1 MTIPAIKS
9 FTNYNKYKTE
19 SGYTKQGELQQ
30 YMQNQNDCLAAL
42 TQAML
47 WQPETEYKIGK
58 VITSPSMPTGVRA
71 KVTTAG
77 KTSDTEPTWTAAG
90 TTVEDGT
97 VAYTIES
104 LDYTQL
110 LTEAVKTLTTAIAD
124 AKKEALLE
132 AHPVGSYYFSDD
144 ATNPGKLFGGTW
156 EAIDPGYG
164 LIAQG
169 TATAEDGTK
178 LTFTAGNKYGEFKH
192 QLTVGELPKIEGS
205 FPGLYTDS
213 FQLDCSGCV
222 DGVQG
227 FTKSQHGTATGT
239 WGFKISFGSDKYH
252 NNVAPCIAA
261 YLWKRT
267 AQSVGELAAH
277 KHSMQSYIGTD
288 DQNFSGHLP
297 NGIEANDS
305 ETLNVRYTNS
315 EGNNEYH
322 NNIPP
327 VFAIYIWKRTVQS
340 VGEMPSHSHI
350 LYGHDP
356 NQTYTTHTDN
366 ADAPNSRDW
375 TKAYRNWSNS
385 LSSVLTQS

>member
-47 WQPETEYKIGK
+47 WQPETSYEIGK

-90 TTVEDGT
+90 TIVEDGT
-97 VAYTIES
+97 VAYIIES

-110 LTEAVKTLTTAIAD
+110 LTEAVKTLTTAIAN

-144 ATNPGKLFGGTW
+144 ATNPGTLFGGTW

-192 QLTVGELPKIEGS
+192 QLTVGELATDELKIVAIESGART
-205 FPGLYTDS
+205 PG
-213 FQLDCSGCV
+213 
-222 DGVQG
+222 GVQG
-227 FTKSQHGTATGT
+227 NFTMTEVWQNKKLGQVTNGVDSYGYGYLTTNG
-239 WGFKISFGSDKYH
+239 KNKYH
-252 NNVAPCIAA
+252 NNIAPSVVV
-261 YLWKRT
+261 YVWHRT
-267 AQSVGELAAH
+267 A
-277 KHSMQSYIGTD
+277 
-288 DQNFSGHLP
+288 
-297 NGIEANDS
+297 
-305 ETLNVRYTNS
+305 
-315 EGNNEYH
+315 
-322 NNIPP
+322 
-327 VFAIYIWKRTVQS
+327 
-340 VGEMPSHSHI
+340 
-350 LYGHDP
+350 
-356 NQTYTTHTDN
+356 
-366 ADAPNSRDW
+366 
-375 TKAYRNWSNS
+375 
-385 LSSVLTQS
+385 

>member
-1 MTIPAIKS
+1 MICQFPGGYILKGMIKMTIPAIKS

-192 QLTVGELPKIEGS
+192 QLTVGEL
-205 FPGLYTDS
+205 
-213 FQLDCSGCV
+213 
-222 DGVQG
+222 
-227 FTKSQHGTATGT
+227 
-239 WGFKISFGSDKYH
+239 
-252 NNVAPCIAA
+252 
-261 YLWKRT
+261 
-267 AQSVGELAAH
+267 AAH

-327 VFAIYIWKRTVQS
+327 VFAIYIWKRTV
-340 VGEMPSHSHI
+340 
-350 LYGHDP
+350 
-356 NQTYTTHTDN
+356 
-366 ADAPNSRDW
+366 
-375 TKAYRNWSNS
+375 
-385 LSSVLTQS
+385 

>member
-47 WQPETEYKIGK
+47 WQPETSYEIGK

-90 TTVEDGT
+90 TIVEDGT
-97 VAYTIES
+97 VAYIIES

-110 LTEAVKTLTTAIAD
+110 LTEAVKTLTTAIAN

-144 ATNPGKLFGGTW
+144 ATNPGTLFGGTW

-192 QLTVGELPKIEGS
+192 QLTVGELPSHHHQQYVTANPGEGS
-205 FPGLYTDS
+205 YSTRKDYASDEYNMDIYP
-213 FQLDCSGCV
+213 QV
-222 DGVQG
+222 N
-227 FTKSQHGTATGT
+227 TGNT
-239 WGFKISFGSDKYH
+239 GNDLHH
-252 NNVAPCIAA
+252 NNLPPAIAT
-261 YLWKRT
+261 YGWKRI
-267 AQSVGELAAH
+267 S
-277 KHSMQSYIGTD
+277 
-288 DQNFSGHLP
+288 
-297 NGIEANDS
+297 
-305 ETLNVRYTNS
+305 
-315 EGNNEYH
+315 
-322 NNIPP
+322 
-327 VFAIYIWKRTVQS
+327 
-340 VGEMPSHSHI
+340 
-350 LYGHDP
+350 
-356 NQTYTTHTDN
+356 
-366 ADAPNSRDW
+366 
-375 TKAYRNWSNS
+375 
-385 LSSVLTQS
+385 

>member
-1 MTIPAIKS
+1 MVVIAISTTASIMAVTRHFPGEYILKGMIKMTIPAIKS

-192 QLTVGELPKIEGS
+192 QLTVGE
-205 FPGLYTDS
+205 
-213 FQLDCSGCV
+213 
-222 DGVQG
+222 
-227 FTKSQHGTATGT
+227 
-239 WGFKISFGSDKYH
+239 
-252 NNVAPCIAA
+252 
-261 YLWKRT
+261 
-267 AQSVGELAAH
+267 
-277 KHSMQSYIGTD
+277 
-288 DQNFSGHLP
+288 
-297 NGIEANDS
+297 
-305 ETLNVRYTNS
+305 
-315 EGNNEYH
+315 
-322 NNIPP
+322 
-327 VFAIYIWKRTVQS
+327 
-340 VGEMPSHSHI
+340 MPSHSHI

-385 LSSVLTQS
+385 LSSSGGNQYHNNLSPSIAIYCWRRAE

>member
-47 WQPETEYKIGK
+47 WQPETSYEIGK

-71 KVTTAG
+71 KVMAAG
-77 KTSDTEPTWTAAG
+77 KTSDTEPTWTAVG

-97 VAYTIES
+97 VAYIIES

-110 LTEAVKTLTTAIAD
+110 LTEAVKTLTTAIAN

-144 ATNPGKLFGGTW
+144 ATNPGTLFGGTW

-192 QLTVGELPKIEGS
+192 QLTVGEMS
-205 FPGLYTDS
+205 VHT
-213 FQLDCSGCV
+213 
-222 DGVQG
+222 
-227 FTKSQHGTATGT
+227 
-239 WGFKISFGSDKYH
+239 H
-252 NNVAPCIAA
+252 N
-261 YLWKRT
+261 
-267 AQSVGELAAH
+267 
-277 KHSMQSYIGTD
+277 
-288 DQNFSGHLP
+288 
-297 NGIEANDS
+297 
-305 ETLNVRYTNS
+305 
-315 EGNNEYH
+315 
-322 NNIPP
+322 
-327 VFAIYIWKRTVQS
+327 
-340 VGEMPSHSHI
+340 
-350 LYGHDP
+350 LYGHDSGQ
-356 NQTYTTHTDN
+356 NYTKHTNN

-375 TKAYRNWSNS
+375 TEEYRTWSNS
-385 LSSVLTQS
+385 MTSSGGNQYHNNLAPSIAIYCWRRSE

>member
-1 MTIPAIKS
+1 MIKMTIPAIKS

-47 WQPETEYKIGK
+47 WQPETSYEIGK

-90 TTVEDGT
+90 TIVEDGT
-97 VAYTIES
+97 VAYIIES

-110 LTEAVKTLTTAIAD
+110 LTEAVKTLTTAIAN

-144 ATNPGKLFGGTW
+144 ATNPGTLFGGTW

-192 QLTVGELPKIEGS
+192 QLTVGEL
-205 FPGLYTDS
+205 
-213 FQLDCSGCV
+213 
-222 DGVQG
+222 
-227 FTKSQHGTATGT
+227 
-239 WGFKISFGSDKYH
+239 
-252 NNVAPCIAA
+252 
-261 YLWKRT
+261 
-267 AQSVGELAAH
+267 AAH
-277 KHSMQSYIGTD
+277 KHSMKSYIGTD

-305 ETLNVRYTNS
+305 ATLNVRYTNS

-327 VFAIYIWKRTVQS
+327 VFAIYIWKRTV
-340 VGEMPSHSHI
+340 
-350 LYGHDP
+350 
-356 NQTYTTHTDN
+356 
-366 ADAPNSRDW
+366 
-375 TKAYRNWSNS
+375 
-385 LSSVLTQS
+385 

>member
-47 WQPETEYKIGK
+47 WQPETSYEIGK

-90 TTVEDGT
+90 TIVEDGT
-97 VAYTIES
+97 VAYIIES

-110 LTEAVKTLTTAIAD
+110 LTEAVKTLTTAIAN

-144 ATNPGKLFGGTW
+144 ATNPGTLFGGTW

-192 QLTVGELPKIEGS
+192 QLTVGELP
-205 FPGLYTDS
+205 
-213 FQLDCSGCV
+213 QLTV
-222 DGVQG
+222 R
-227 FTKSQHGTATGT
+227 TA
-239 WGFKISFGSDKYH
+239 S
-252 NNVAPCIAA
+252 AA
-261 YLWKRT
+261 YLDSKYGNGGRWAVKAVESDNSDTFKNQWIYSTSLDTKGLYHDNLTPAVAVYCWKRST
-267 AQSVGELAAH
+267 
-277 KHSMQSYIGTD
+277 
-288 DQNFSGHLP
+288 
-297 NGIEANDS
+297 
-305 ETLNVRYTNS
+305 
-315 EGNNEYH
+315 
-322 NNIPP
+322 
-327 VFAIYIWKRTVQS
+327 
-340 VGEMPSHSHI
+340 
-350 LYGHDP
+350 
-356 NQTYTTHTDN
+356 
-366 ADAPNSRDW
+366 
-375 TKAYRNWSNS
+375 
-385 LSSVLTQS
+385 

>member
-47 WQPETEYKIGK
+47 WQPETSYEIGK

-90 TTVEDGT
+90 TIVEDGT
-97 VAYTIES
+97 VAYIIES

-110 LTEAVKTLTTAIAD
+110 LTEAVKTLTTAIAN

-144 ATNPGKLFGGTW
+144 ATNPGTLFGGTW

-192 QLTVGELPKIEGS
+192 QLSCRRTSI
-205 FPGLYTDS
+205 
-213 FQLDCSGCV
+213 
-222 DGVQG
+222 
-227 FTKSQHGTATGT
+227 
-239 WGFKISFGSDKYH
+239 
-252 NNVAPCIAA
+252 APPSTIC
-261 YLWKRT
+261 
-267 AQSVGELAAH
+267 
-277 KHSMQSYIGTD
+277 
-288 DQNFSGHLP
+288 
-297 NGIEANDS
+297 NGKP
-305 ETLNVRYTNS
+305 R
-315 EGNNEYH
+315 
-322 NNIPP
+322 
-327 VFAIYIWKRTVQS
+327 
-340 VGEMPSHSHI
+340 
-350 LYGHDP
+350 
-356 NQTYTTHTDN
+356 
-366 ADAPNSRDW
+366 
-375 TKAYRNWSNS
+375 
-385 LSSVLTQS
+385 

>member
-1 MTIPAIKS
+1 MSRIIPGISNCNGVSVTASRVCLILTIPSRITVIRLMTVTACIVPISMCMAVDGTTGNAMTMGSQFPGGYILKGMIKMTIPAIKS

-192 QLTVGELPKIEGS
+192 QLTVGELPKIEGEIWNIAWQS
-205 FPGLYTDS
+205 ADNQISKSGVFSDSTHRENVGYATSVKTNSSDGFGL
-213 FQLDCSGCV
+213 
-222 DGVQG
+222 
-227 FTKSQHGTATGT
+227 K
-239 WGFKISFGSDKYH
+239 FGADKYH
-252 NNVAPCIAA
+252 NNMPPTISA
-261 YLWKRT
+261 YAWKRT
-267 AQSVGELAAH
+267 A
-277 KHSMQSYIGTD
+277 
-288 DQNFSGHLP
+288 
-297 NGIEANDS
+297 
-305 ETLNVRYTNS
+305 
-315 EGNNEYH
+315 
-322 NNIPP
+322 
-327 VFAIYIWKRTVQS
+327 
-340 VGEMPSHSHI
+340 
-350 LYGHDP
+350 
-356 NQTYTTHTDN
+356 
-366 ADAPNSRDW
+366 
-375 TKAYRNWSNS
+375 
-385 LSSVLTQS
+385 

>member
-1 MTIPAIKS
+1 MIKMTIPAIKS

-47 WQPETEYKIGK
+47 WQPETSYEIGK

-71 KVTTAG
+71 KVMAAG
-77 KTSDTEPTWTAAG
+77 KTSDTEPTWTAVG

-97 VAYTIES
+97 VAYIIES

-110 LTEAVKTLTTAIAD
+110 LTEAVKTLTTAIAN

-144 ATNPGKLFGGTW
+144 ATNPGTLFGGTW

-192 QLTVGELPKIEGS
+192 QLTVGELPNHS
-205 FPGLYTDS
+205 HTVYTD
-213 FQLDCSGCV
+213 
-222 DGVQG
+222 
-227 FTKSQHGTATGT
+227 
-239 WGFKISFGSDKYH
+239 
-252 NNVAPCIAA
+252 NNFCAVN
-261 YLWKRT
+261 T
-267 AQSVGELAAH
+267 
-277 KHSMQSYIGTD
+277 
-288 DQNFSGHLP
+288 
-297 NGIEANDS
+297 
-305 ETLNVRYTNS
+305 
-315 EGNNEYH
+315 GNNNAWKQALANANTPESGVSYSVHIGAVGYNVYH
-322 NNIPP
+322 NNIAPCRA
-327 VFAIYIWKRTVQS
+327 VYIWKRTV
-340 VGEMPSHSHI
+340 
-350 LYGHDP
+350 
-356 NQTYTTHTDN
+356 
-366 ADAPNSRDW
+366 
-375 TKAYRNWSNS
+375 
-385 LSSVLTQS
+385 

>member
-192 QLTVGELPKIEGS
+192 QLTVGE
-205 FPGLYTDS
+205 
-213 FQLDCSGCV
+213 
-222 DGVQG
+222 
-227 FTKSQHGTATGT
+227 
-239 WGFKISFGSDKYH
+239 
-252 NNVAPCIAA
+252 
-261 YLWKRT
+261 
-267 AQSVGELAAH
+267 
-277 KHSMQSYIGTD
+277 
-288 DQNFSGHLP
+288 
-297 NGIEANDS
+297 
-305 ETLNVRYTNS
+305 
-315 EGNNEYH
+315 
-322 NNIPP
+322 
-327 VFAIYIWKRTVQS
+327 
-340 VGEMPSHSHI
+340 MPSHSHI

-385 LSSVLTQS
+385 LSSSGGNQYHNNLSPSIAIYCWRRAE

>member
-1 MTIPAIKS
+1 MVVIAISTTASIMAVTRHFPGEYILKGMIKMTIPAIKS

-192 QLTVGELPKIEGS
+192 QLTVGELP
-205 FPGLYTDS
+205 
-213 FQLDCSGCV
+213 QLTV
-222 DGVQG
+222 R
-227 FTKSQHGTATGT
+227 TA
-239 WGFKISFGSDKYH
+239 S
-252 NNVAPCIAA
+252 AA
-261 YLWKRT
+261 YLDSKYGNGGRWAVKAVESDNSDTFKNQWIYSTSLDTKGLYHDNLTPAVAVYCWKRST
-267 AQSVGELAAH
+267 
-277 KHSMQSYIGTD
+277 
-288 DQNFSGHLP
+288 
-297 NGIEANDS
+297 
-305 ETLNVRYTNS
+305 
-315 EGNNEYH
+315 
-322 NNIPP
+322 
-327 VFAIYIWKRTVQS
+327 
-340 VGEMPSHSHI
+340 
-350 LYGHDP
+350 
-356 NQTYTTHTDN
+356 
-366 ADAPNSRDW
+366 
-375 TKAYRNWSNS
+375 
-385 LSSVLTQS
+385 

>member
-1 MTIPAIKS
+1 MVVIAISTTASIMAVTRHFPGEYILKGMIKMTIPAIKS

-192 QLTVGELPKIEGS
+192 QLTVGELASHDHTTKWTC
-205 FPGLYTDS
+205 GLPTTTECLTVNDKGGDAI
-213 FQLDCSGCV
+213 LV
-222 DGVQG
+222 
-227 FTKSQHGTATGT
+227 
-239 WGFKISFGSDKYH
+239 SDNFSSSNIKLG
-252 NNVAPCIAA
+252 NNVLI
-261 YLWKRT
+261 
-267 AQSVGELAAH
+267 
-277 KHSMQSYIGTD
+277 
-288 DQNFSGHLP
+288 
-297 NGIEANDS
+297 
-305 ETLNVRYTNS
+305 
-315 EGNNEYH
+315 NNRGDNQYH
-322 NNIPP
+322 NNISPSL
-327 VFAIYIWKRTVQS
+327 AIYCWKRS
-340 VGEMPSHSHI
+340 E
-350 LYGHDP
+350 
-356 NQTYTTHTDN
+356 
-366 ADAPNSRDW
+366 
-375 TKAYRNWSNS
+375 
-385 LSSVLTQS
+385 

>member
-47 WQPETEYKIGK
+47 WQPETSYEIGK

-71 KVTTAG
+71 KVMAAG
-77 KTSDTEPTWTAAG
+77 KTSDTEPTWTAVG

-97 VAYTIES
+97 VAYIIES

-110 LTEAVKTLTTAIAD
+110 LTEAVKTLTTAIAN

-144 ATNPGKLFGGTW
+144 ATNPGTLFGGTW

-192 QLTVGELPKIEGS
+192 QLTVGEIPSAFQGGQAIGS
-205 FPGLYTDS
+205 FDDDSNYPNYGLLTANAALGGRPIITHYTNDQSKIFTNNTGEDS
-213 FQLDCSGCV
+213 P
-222 DGVQG
+222 
-227 FTKSQHGTATGT
+227 
-239 WGFKISFGSDKYH
+239 H
-252 NNVAPCIAA
+252 NNLSPVVAA

-267 AQSVGELAAH
+267 A
-277 KHSMQSYIGTD
+277 
-288 DQNFSGHLP
+288 
-297 NGIEANDS
+297 
-305 ETLNVRYTNS
+305 
-315 EGNNEYH
+315 
-322 NNIPP
+322 
-327 VFAIYIWKRTVQS
+327 
-340 VGEMPSHSHI
+340 
-350 LYGHDP
+350 
-356 NQTYTTHTDN
+356 
-366 ADAPNSRDW
+366 
-375 TKAYRNWSNS
+375 
-385 LSSVLTQS
+385 

>member
-1 MTIPAIKS
+1 MRRHFPGGYILKGMIKMTIPAIKS

-192 QLTVGELPKIEGS
+192 QLTVGELPKIEGEIWNIAWQS
-205 FPGLYTDS
+205 ADNQISKSGVFSDSTHRENVGYATSVKTNSSDGFGL
-213 FQLDCSGCV
+213 
-222 DGVQG
+222 
-227 FTKSQHGTATGT
+227 K
-239 WGFKISFGSDKYH
+239 FGADKYH
-252 NNVAPCIAA
+252 NNMPPTISA
-261 YLWKRT
+261 YAWKRT
-267 AQSVGELAAH
+267 A
-277 KHSMQSYIGTD
+277 
-288 DQNFSGHLP
+288 
-297 NGIEANDS
+297 
-305 ETLNVRYTNS
+305 
-315 EGNNEYH
+315 
-322 NNIPP
+322 
-327 VFAIYIWKRTVQS
+327 
-340 VGEMPSHSHI
+340 
-350 LYGHDP
+350 
-356 NQTYTTHTDN
+356 
-366 ADAPNSRDW
+366 
-375 TKAYRNWSNS
+375 
-385 LSSVLTQS
+385 